1 LKAPYVYSGVGEE
14 VGVETLIGR
23 GLCSTIPPYLAV
35 VEDLYQPYLCR
46 VCSYPEPPTE
56 SMPNMAVPACNAMS
70 GPDEFTCAGTLGEWD
85 RRQRQSQRQRT
96 LLALITVGGHDEVR
110 PFCAEVMLRGIRNF
124 EPMIFEDSSHSA
136 HLKDLVRYLAPLPGC
151 LARVDTTEAA

>member
-1 LKAPYVYSGVGEE
+1 MFLPGAADRVDAAHGGARLQRDERA
-14 VGVETLIGR
+14 GR
-23 GLCSTIPPYLAV
+23 GVHLRWYLEGMGPTPA
-35 VEDLYQPYLCR
+35 
-46 VCSYPEPPTE
+46 PEPE
-56 SMPNMAVPACNAMS
+56 N
-70 GPDEFTCAGTLGEWD
+70 
-85 RRQRQSQRQRT
+85 